1 MTSLGESQGPPT
13 MRRTAFPLRAVLIVT
28 LATLS
33 AGAAAQKQDASPAKA
48 NAAPLP
54 ERIWRDP
61 GDIGSL
67 DLLYGVGGKA
77 HAPDPAGTY
86 TFLREELRGRSPK
99 FDVVDGQGVVWR
111 VKVGSESRPETA
123 ATRFLWA
130 AGYFVDEDYLLTELR
145 VQGLPRLRRG
155 QQFVSPGG
163 VVHNA
168 RLERR
173 LAAVQKF
180 GHWDWFDNP
189 FLDQRELN
197 GLRVMMAL
205 LNSWDLKT
213 VNNAVYLANGE
224 REYAVSD
231 LGSSFGRSG
240 RDGIASKGE
249 PRDFAE
255 AEFIRTITPESVDF
269 VLHSRPLFLAW
280 VFRHSYYSERTR
292 MERIATQ
299 IPRADARWLGDRL
312 SKLTDDQIRDAF
324 RAAGFEPADIE
335 TLTRAMRQRIAAL
348 EAL

>member
-1 MTSLGESQGPPT
+1 
-13 MRRTAFPLRAVLIVT
+13 MRRAALRLWAGSI
-28 LATLS
+28 LALAALS
-33 AGAAAQKQDASPAKA
+33 AGVAGQEHHAGPREVGALL
-48 NAAPLP
+48 LP

-61 GDIGSL
+61 GDMASL
-67 DLLYGVGGKA
+67 DLLYGAGGRA

-86 TFLREELRGRSPK
+86 AFLREERRGRSPK

-111 VKVGSESRPETA
+111 VKVGPESRPETA

-130 AGYFVDEDYLLTELR
+130 AGYFVDEDYLLAELR

-168 RLERR
+168 RLERK
-173 LAAVQKF
+173 LTTVQKL
-180 GHWDWFDNP
+180 GHWAWLDNP

-213 VNNAVYLANGE
+213 VNNAIYVANGE

-231 LGSSFGRSG
+231 LGSSFGKSG
-240 RDGIASKGE
+240 RDGVATKGV

-255 AEFIRTITPESVDF
+255 AEFIRAVTPESVDF
-269 VLHSRPLFLAW
+269 VLHSRPIFLAW

-292 MERIATQ
+292 MERIATRV
-299 IPRADARWLGDRL
+299 PRADARWLGGRL

-324 RAAGFEPADIE
+324 RAAGFEPADVE
-335 TLTRAMRQRIAAL
+335 TLTRALRQRIAAL